1 MKCGDGGNLY
11 LNLSSEIEASTLE
24 EATLIKVV
32 ENQSTNI
39 QAFILPNLD
48 DINMDKLIGKITDV
62 KNIDMV
68 TIKQLESFEI
78 FIS

>member
-1 MKCGDGGNLY
+1 
-11 LNLSSEIEASTLE
+11 
-24 EATLIKVV
+24 
-32 ENQSTNI
+32 
-39 QAFILPNLD
+39 
-48 DINMDKLIGKITDV
+48 MDKLIGKITDV